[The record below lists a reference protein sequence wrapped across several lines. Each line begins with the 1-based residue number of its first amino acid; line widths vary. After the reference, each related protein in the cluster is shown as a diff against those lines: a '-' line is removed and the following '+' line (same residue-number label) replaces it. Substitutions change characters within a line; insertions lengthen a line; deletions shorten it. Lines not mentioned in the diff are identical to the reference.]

1 MTIDEIKQA
10 LQEVKEYCFDSLE
23 NSESPWLCDACP
35 LAIDHMGHKR
45 CPMRYMNGDLRLPFE
60 WPIDW
65 PEADTIGK
73 NNAADPLTLNDYQRM
88 ARRTAGATR
97 ASDIMQEGKHEICVD
112 VGEPCNHEKKY
123 MNKGREIDYDRMT
136 DAAYAAI
143 MAIKLATHV
152 LGCSIEDISKM
163 DLDKYRPRYP
173 GGFDP
178 ERSINREE

>member
-10 LQEVKEYCFDSLE
+10 LREMKDRCE
-23 NSESPWLCDACP
+23 NTIKCSECPFAVGKIKHCLVIDLDGDAVTPCD
-35 LAIDHMGHKR
+35 
-45 CPMRYMNGDLRLPFE
+45 
-60 WPIDW
+60 WPIDLT
-65 PEADTIGK
+65 EADHIDK
-73 NNAADPLTLNDYQRM
+73 ANATDPLTLNDYQRM

-163 DLDKYRPRYP
+163 DLDKYRPRYH
-173 GGFDP
+173 GGFDQ

>member
-10 LQEVKEYCFDSLE
+10 MREMKEICANKTECRD
-23 NSESPWLCDACP
+23 CP
-35 LAIDHMGHKR
+35 FAIVGRKVIC
-45 CPMRYMNGDLRLPFE
+45 CPVIDMDEYAIFPCE
-60 WPIDW
+60 WPIEW
-65 PEADTIGK
+65 PEAEPISKASAT
-73 NNAADPLTLNDYQRM
+73 DPLTLNDYQRM